1 MKEIY
6 EPKFVEKLFDKMS
19 SSYSKM
25 NYITSFGFSER
36 WRRQCVEEIE
46 IEKGKTVVDLMT
58 GMGECWKHI
67 LKNSNKDSKLIGLD
81 FSTEMINRAEKNKG
95 KFKKSNIEIFKEN
108 VFENSIGNET
118 ADFVISG
125 FGLKTFNDE
134 QLGKLANEIDRIL
147 KSNGK
152 FSLIDVSVPNSKFLK
167 PFYMFYLKN
176 IIPIL
181 GKLFVGSQETYRMLG
196 IYTEEFG
203 NSKNVHRIFN
213 KPEFEVEYVEYF
225 YGCASGIKGRKIK

>member
-67 LKNSNKDSKLIGLD
+67 LKKSDRDSKLIGLD
-81 FSTEMINRAEKNKG
+81 FSTEMINRAKKNKG
-95 KFKKSNIEIFKEN
+95 KFEKSTIEILKEN
-108 VFENSIGNET
+108 VFENSIANET

-134 QLGKLANEIDRIL
+134 QLEKLANEINRIL
-147 KSNGK
+147 KPNGK
-152 FSLIDVSVPNSKFLK
+152 FSLIDVSVPNSKLLK

-176 IIPIL
+176 IIPTL
-181 GKLFVGSQETYRMLG
+181 GKLFLGSPETYRMLG
-196 IYTEEFG
+196 VYTEEFG
-203 NSKNVHRIFN
+203 NSKNVYQIFN
-213 KPEFEVEYVEYF
+213 KLEFEVEYVEYF

>member
-181 GKLFVGSQETYRMLG
+181 GKLFIGSQETYRMLG

>member
-46 IEKGKTVVDLMT
+46 IEKGKIVVDLMT

-67 LKNSNKDSKLIGLD
+67 LKKSDNNSKLIGLD

-95 KFKKSNIEIFKEN
+95 KFEKSKIEILKEN
-108 VFENSIGNET
+108 VFENSIANET

-125 FGLKTFNDE
+125 FGLKTFNNE
-134 QLGKLANEIDRIL
+134 QLGKLANEINRIL
-147 KSNGK
+147 KPNGK
-152 FSLIDVSVPNSKFLK
+152 FSLIDVSVPNSK
-167 PFYMFYLKN
+167 
-176 IIPIL
+176 
-181 GKLFVGSQETYRMLG
+181 S
-196 IYTEEFG
+196 
-203 NSKNVHRIFN
+203 
-213 KPEFEVEYVEYF
+213 
-225 YGCASGIKGRKIK
+225 